1 MLRRQ
6 SVPVSIAGALALFAL
21 LAGVPAHADSDD
33 PPARV
38 ARVNLIDGNAELKL
52 AGTEN
57 WIDQLL
63 NRPLTGG
70 DRLWIESGA
79 RAEMHIGSTA
89 LRLGSGTALQ
99 ILAVDD
105 RRVRL
110 RMTTGSISV
119 RIRDLDSDELF
130 EIETPQGAVSLL
142 QSGGYRLDVDDRDER
157 TELAVWSGRAE
168 VSNRSGT
175 QLVRSDESAE
185 LAAGDDAPIRIAQA
199 GATDSLDLWSEDRD
213 RREEDSRAARYVSR
227 EVVGYEELDG
237 YGDWEVDPEYGSIWV
252 PQLVVVDWAPYRY
265 GYWNW
270 IGPWGWTWI
279 DDEPWG
285 FAPCHYGRWVH
296 ARHGWA
302 WAPGLREVHH
312 PVFAPALVAWRG
324 GMRPDADARNAP
336 RVGWVPLGYN
346 EVYEPPFRASR
357 DYLRAANL
365 SNTHLGRDGVER
377 SIDHRQGG
385 EGTRVQ
391 RRYANEGVP
400 GAYTEVSRDTFTAAQ
415 PVARNLLRTE
425 PGASHQA
432 PFSTSAL
439 QIQPEPHSVG
449 RSFPADRSVTR
460 KDRPMTERP
469 AAAPAYSPGERNADR
484 APTVNYD
491 SQRRYSP
498 PDRTVREAPRAMPQ
512 APSVRETPSVR
523 EAPPAREMPA
533 VREVPRDFPRQAPP
547 MRDSPP
553 VRESAPMR
561 ESPPVRE
568 SPPPRQAPVV
578 RQSSQAR
585 SEPAAPERQ
594 GQREP
599 DRHADHSNR
608 D

>member
-6 SVPVSIAGALALFAL
+6 SVAASIAGALALIAL
-21 LAGVPAHADSDD
+21 LSGAAARAQNDD

-38 ARVNLIDGNAELKL
+38 ARVNLIDGSAELKL
-52 AGTEN
+52 AGTES

-105 RRVRL
+105 QHVRL
-110 RMTTGSISV
+110 RLTTGSVSV
-119 RIRDLDSDELF
+119 RIRDLDSDEIF
-130 EIETPQGAVSLL
+130 EIETPQGTVSLL

-168 VSNRSGT
+168 IGNRGST

-185 LAAGDDAPIRIAQA
+185 MAAGDDSPIRIAQA
-199 GATDSLDLWSEDRD
+199 GATDSLDLWAEDRD
-213 RREEDSRAARYVSR
+213 RREDDSRAARYVSR
-227 EVVGYEELDG
+227 EVVGYEALDG
-237 YGDWEVDPEYGSIWV
+237 YGDWEVDPDYGSIWV
-252 PQLVVVDWAPYRY
+252 PQLVMVDWAPYRY
-265 GYWNW
+265 GYWSW

-296 ARHGWA
+296 ARHGWG
-302 WAPGLREVHH
+302 WAPGMREIRH

-324 GMRPDADARNAP
+324 GMRPGEDARYGP

-346 EVYEPPFRASR
+346 EVYEPPFRASPN
-357 DYLRAANL
+357 YLRAANL
-365 SNTHLGRDGVER
+365 SNTHLGRD
-377 SIDHRQGG
+377 SIDRYIDHGRGG
-385 EGTRVQ
+385 GGTAVQ
-391 RRYANEGVP
+391 RRYANESVP

-415 PVARNLLRTE
+415 PVARNLLRAE

-439 QIQPEPHSVG
+439 QIQPEPHSAG

-469 AAAPAYSPGERNADR
+469 EAVPTYSSAARDSDR
-484 APTVNYD
+484 APTVDYG
-491 SQRRYSP
+491 SQRRYP
-498 PDRTVREAPRAMPQ
+498 PPGATVRESSQGMPQ
-512 APSVRETPSVR
+512 APSMR
-523 EAPPAREMPA
+523 EAPPAREVPPVREMPVVRESPREAPPVREPPPERRAPA
-533 VREVPRDFPRQAPP
+533 VRQAPP
-547 MRDSPP
+547 AR
-553 VRESAPMR
+553 SAP
-561 ESPPVRE
+561 PPASHE
-568 SPPPRQAPVV
+568 
-578 RQSSQAR
+578 
-585 SEPAAPERQ
+585 
-594 GQREP
+594 QREP
-599 DRHADHSNR
+599 DRRAEHTNR